1 MRIVYEKAP
10 KIETIANI
18 IKDATTKSNSKKRH
32 LNQDTETAENAES
45 QTVLI
50 ILNSQKLQFD
60 LKKYLTSFFVGK
72 DEGMGSLKTNLNI
85 IYNHIKSNI
94 GEKTLLI
101 HKRFALQ
108 VSQSSIMF
116 TNFQCILTKNYNEMS
131 LIAKRDPGLIQRQS
145 TPLLG
150 LLTE

>member
-50 ILNSQKLQFD
+50 ILNSQKLQYD

-72 DEGMGSLKTNLNI
+72 DEGMEVIEDKLKYHL
-85 IYNHIKSNI
+85 
-94 GEKTLLI
+94 
-101 HKRFALQ
+101 
-108 VSQSSIMF
+108 
-116 TNFQCILTKNYNEMS
+116 
-131 LIAKRDPGLIQRQS
+131 
-145 TPLLG
+145 
-150 LLTE
+150 